1 MKRSGATDQE
11 LADRLHSLAIH
22 LLRRVAAE
30 DEKSGLSAARL
41 SALSVIVFRGPLSL
55 GELAR
60 AERVQP
66 PSMTRVVQALEASGL
81 VRRKSSDDDRRV
93 VQVRATAKGDRLL
106 QAARRRRIGR
116 LAAALAG
123 LDGGERRQVAEA
135 TGLLEDVVATLEP
148 RP

>member
-93 VQVRATAKGDRLL
+93 VQVRATANGDRLL

-123 LDGGERRQVAEA
+123 LDGGERSQVAEA

>member
-1 MKRSGATDQE
+1 MRPRAAERE